1 MERQQERWLLEWLLV
16 VSRVAVG
23 ALFVMTV
30 GAAVVERLLE
40 RLLVVAIINLLLSSN
55 MLGLRLVPLIGTFV

>member
-23 ALFVMTV
+23 ALFVMAV
-30 GAAVVERLLE
+30 GAAFR
-40 RLLVVAIINLLLSSN
+40 RRFDSWMRACSSFPLSSILPKKHN
-55 MLGLRLVPLIGTFV
+55 DVKIT

>member
-23 ALFVMTV
+23 ALFVMAV
-30 GAAVVERLLE
+30 GAAVGA
-40 RLLVVAIINLLLSSN
+40 VVSSC
-55 MLGLRLVPLIGTFV
+55 

>member
-40 RLLVVAIINLLLSSN
+40 RLLVVASGCWSAVCK
-55 MLGLRLVPLIGTFV
+55 GCWSGCWSG